1 MHLAL
6 LAWATGTLVIAAV
19 VVGIGLAA
27 YSVWYL
33 FFKLGK

>member
-1 MHLAL
+1 MQLAL
-6 LAWATGTLVIAAV
+6 LAWMTGTLVIAAV
-19 VVGIGLAA
+19 VVGIALAA

>member
-6 LAWATGTLVIAAV
+6 LAWMTGTLVIAAV
-19 VVGIGLAA
+19 VVGIALAA
-27 YSVWYL
+27 YSVWYI